1 MVMVCGRGMLRLGD
15 DSHAV
20 EALSYSATEEGGWCG
35 GRKWPAQCSE
45 VRALCCSNS
54 GGKGVGG
61 VRLAAMWR
69 EGWMGGP
76 VGGHVEGRCR
86 WRDTHLV
93 GDGHDPGAVA
103 PGRAWERQ
111 GNREKGESRGGW

>member
-69 EGWMGGP
+69 EGWMGVRLAAMWREGWM
-76 VGGHVEGRCR
+76 GGVRR
-86 WRDTHLV
+86 V
-93 GDGHDPGAVA
+93 SVA
-103 PGRAWERQ
+103 RHTPGRR
-111 GNREKGESRGGW
+111 RP